1 MNLNPCGLD
10 ITGPLLRAGSAF
22 SRVRLQTGPDA
33 RLGNPPGRLPFLV
46 LVPVLT
52 GLNLAIEPNSSALA
66 LEPL

>member
-1 MNLNPCGLD
+1 M
-10 ITGPLLRAGSAF
+10 
-22 SRVRLQTGPDA
+22 
-33 RLGNPPGRLPFLV
+33 LPFLV